1 MAENYM
7 QLLSEGAKVTSDV
20 FGRVDQA
27 MTNNLKVR
35 ADAQQFAV
43 GMTAKAA
50 EFAEETRMNDANIQ
64 NMQADNYLRGQ
75 EFLLKQQLAPLQV
88 EESILRLEAMKEQSV
103 ARAEAN
109 KFSMF
114 NTITKAFE
122 PAINNRI
129 LTTLNPE
136 MAAEY
141 AEYRGKYMA
150 HVAQGGGFSGE
161 DYQKGINKIMS
172 KYQDVKPTDEPWN
185 PRSRY
190 LLSQIN
196 PELAAAYDLQNPVL
210 KEHKTGLASSYLGMT
225 PAQAGD
231 FMGKYKTLYSNEE
244 WGAIAPARDRY
255 QANQNELEYI
265 QKQATYLET
274 KLATEDDEKK
284 ADIRSQIDALNN
296 KGAELL
302 RVNMALSQN
311 HALGKYGM
319 TSEPIVDDASATPG
333 FEEPKYIDT
342 NAWLKDQELVAGI
355 PKSEDDRFIKDM
367 RQKITDVSS
376 IVLKG
381 TSATDLE
388 ETELAGIS
396 LEWFARK
403 GDGKTPDLM
412 TRSKIKNNIE
422 VNIER
427 LGNLGEI
434 FTEERIFDLLKKV
447 PTPVEIPISNVL
459 AEQLHAETKDI
470 FGEIAP
476 VATVGGT
483 EKTWRDAI
491 PGGKNAKS
499 LLNTKDKV
507 FEVIKTLPRL
517 EREAAEREIYA
528 VILTAG
534 LLNVAT
540 E

>member
-319 TSEPIVDDASATPG
+319 TSEPIVDDAQKK
-333 FEEPKYIDT
+333 EHLDT
-342 NAWLKDQELVAGI
+342 KSWLEDQPTVLNVPNSKDPFV
-355 PKSEDDRFIKDM
+355 KSM
-367 RQKITDVSS
+367 RQK
-376 IVLKG
+376 
-381 TSATDLE
+381 ATDLANVVTQGYGDKVDPQD
-388 ETELAGIS
+388 TELKDVGF
-396 LEWFARK
+396 EWFVDK
-403 GDGKTPDLM
+403 GDGKKPDDRTLL
-412 TRSKIKNNIE
+412 SIKGKIESNIE
-422 VNIER
+422 A
-427 LGNLGEI
+427 LGNIGDR
-434 FTEERIFDLLKKV
+434 FTEENIYNVMQKI
-447 PTPVEIPISNVL
+447 PTPTKIPISGIIAEKLVDRNGPTFKSIVGTNPDIL
-459 AEQLHAETKDI
+459 AGQAYITI
-470 FGEIAP
+470 
-476 VATVGGT
+476 GGSD
-483 EKTWRDAI
+483 KS
-491 PGGKNAKS
+491 KNA
-499 LLNTKDKV
+499 NNFDTKDKIFDFV
-507 FEVIKTLPRL
+507 KSFPRL
-517 EREAAEREIYA
+517 EREEVMKELYA
-528 VILTAG
+528 SILTAS
-534 LLNVAT
+534 LSNVVT